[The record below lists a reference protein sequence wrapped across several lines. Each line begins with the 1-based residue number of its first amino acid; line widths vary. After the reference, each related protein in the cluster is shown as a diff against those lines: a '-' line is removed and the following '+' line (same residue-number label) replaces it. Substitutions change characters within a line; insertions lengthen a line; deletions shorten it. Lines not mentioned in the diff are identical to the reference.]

1 MAMKK
6 IRLAAADIGSN
17 YIHMTVADVDQGELS
32 IITREEI
39 PTRLSQDVD
48 DDGRVSPEKMTQI
61 AAILNLFKAIAA
73 SFEVQKFLCIATEAT
88 RASNNA
94 EQLIDFLCERT
105 GLDVQV
111 VSRELEAALTF
122 RGATYNRKLH
132 VGQLVVDIGGG
143 STELIASNRHQ
154 VDWMM
159 TIPLGSG
166 RMTDRFLHSDPP
178 RKRDL
183 KKLRDY
189 LERIFLQ
196 VRPDHKID
204 NVIFTGGSA
213 QQLHHLI
220 ARDQAKWKLARH
232 DLDAALKRLRQQPSS
247 EIGRLYQMDLARAA
261 TLAAGIVI
269 AQSILY
275 RFNLHQLR
283 ISPQGVRSGLILTYA
298 QYGDDWNKHLVSP
311 DIVHA
316 PSPLDK
322 ASEG

>member
-1 MAMKK
+1 M
-6 IRLAAADIGSN
+6 RLAAADIGSN
-17 YIHMTVADVDQGELS
+17 SLHLTIADVDEGELK

-48 DDGRVSPEKMTQI
+48 DDGRISPEKMAQL
-61 AAILNLFKAIAA
+61 AAILNLFKAIAT

-94 EQLIDFLCERT
+94 EQFISFLCERT
-105 GLDVQV
+105 ELDVQV
-111 VSRELEAALTF
+111 ISPELEAALTF
-122 RGATYNRKLH
+122 RGATYSRKLH

-159 TIPLGSG
+159 TIPIGSG
-166 RMTDRFLHSDPP
+166 RMTDRFVHSDPP
-178 RKRDL
+178 RRKEL
-183 KKLRDY
+183 KQLSAY
-189 LERIFLQ
+189 LDRIFLQ
-196 VRPDHKID
+196 VRPDHPID
-204 NVIFTGGSA
+204 DVIFTGGTA
-213 QQLHHLI
+213 QHLHHLI
-220 ARDQAKWKLARH
+220 ARNQAKWKLKRP
-232 DLDAALKRLRQQPSS
+232 DLEDALQRLRHEPSS
-247 EIGRLYQMDLARAA
+247 HIGRLYQMDLARAA
-261 TLAAGIVI
+261 TLPAGIVI

-298 QYGDDWNKHLVSP
+298 QYGDEWNKHLVSP

>member
-1 MAMKK
+1 MKK
-6 IRLAAADIGSN
+6 IRLAAADVGSN

-73 SFEVQKFLCIATEAT
+73 GYNAEKFLCIATEAT

-94 EQLIDFLCERT
+94 EQFIGFLHERT

-111 VSRELEAALTF
+111 ISREMESALTF
-122 RGATYNRKLH
+122 RGATYCRKLH
-132 VGQLVVDIGGG
+132 VGQLVADIGGG
-143 STELIASNRHQ
+143 STELIASHRHQ

-159 TIPLGSG
+159 TLPIGSG
-166 RMTDRFLHSDPP
+166 RMTDRFIKSDPP
-178 RKRDL
+178 TKPEL
-183 KKLRDY
+183 KKLQNY
-189 LERIFLQ
+189 LARIFEQ
-196 VRPDHKID
+196 VRLEHRID
-204 NVIFTGGSA
+204 DVIFTGGSA
-213 QQLHHLI
+213 QNLHHLI
-220 ARDQAKWKLARH
+220 ARDQAKWKLQREALR
-232 DLDAALKRLRQQPSS
+232 AALKRLRQHPSP
-247 EIGRLYQMDLARAA
+247 EIGRLYQMDLARAS

-269 AQSILY
+269 AQSILV
-275 RFNLHQLR
+275 RFNLHEMR

-298 QYGDDWNKHLVSP
+298 QYGDEWNKHLLSP
-311 DIVHA
+311 DVVRA
-316 PSPLDK
+316 PSPLDR

>member
-1 MAMKK
+1 MATKK
-6 IRLAAADIGSN
+6 MRLAAADIGSN
-17 YIHMTVADVDQGELS
+17 NLHLTIGDVDEGELA
-32 IITREEI
+32 ILTREEI

-48 DDGRVSPEKMTQI
+48 DDGRVSPEKMGQI
-61 AAILNLFKAIAA
+61 VAILNLFKAIAT
-73 SFEVQKFLCIATEAT
+73 SFEVQKILCVATEAT

-94 EQLIDFLCERT
+94 EQFINFLCDRT
-105 GLDVQV
+105 GLEVQV
-111 VSRELEAALTF
+111 ISPELEAALTF

-159 TIPLGSG
+159 TIPIGSG
-166 RMTDRFLHSDPP
+166 RMTDRFIHADPP
-178 RKRDL
+178 RKQE
-183 KKLRDY
+183 LRNLRAFLD
-189 LERIFLQ
+189 RIFLQ

-204 NVIFTGGSA
+204 DVIFTGGTA
-213 QQLHHLI
+213 QYLHHLI
-220 ARDQAKWKLARH
+220 ARNQAKWKLERR
-232 DLDAALKRLRQQPSS
+232 DLGAALKRLRKERASRIS
-247 EIGRLYQMDLARAA
+247 RLYQMDLARAA

-275 RFNLHQLR
+275 RFNLRQLR
-283 ISPQGVRSGLILTYA
+283 VSPQGVRSGLILTYA